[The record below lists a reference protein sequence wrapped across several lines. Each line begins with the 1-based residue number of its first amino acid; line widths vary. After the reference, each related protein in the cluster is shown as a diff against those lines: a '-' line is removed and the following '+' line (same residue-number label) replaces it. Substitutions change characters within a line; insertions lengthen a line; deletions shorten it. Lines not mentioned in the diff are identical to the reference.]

1 MYSNKQIARIGGFLY
16 LLLILFGVFAEK
28 YVRNSL
34 IVADNAALTT
44 RNITDNVMLF
54 KMGFVADLLMLVT
67 YFLLPLVLYQLFKKT
82 SRALSGLMVFCVI
95 VAVAIMCS
103 NMLNHYAPLLLL
115 HQNGF
120 ENAFNVDQ
128 IHSSVLFYMQMHT
141 IGYHIAQLFFG
152 LWLLPL
158 GYLLIRSGQF
168 PIIIGILLMIGC
180 TGYLVDFIIYFLFPG
195 HSSTLTQFVTAPADI
210 GEFSLCLY
218 LLVQGV
224 KGNHSTISQRS
235 TE

>member
-1 MYSNKQIARIGGFLY
+1 MYSNKQIARFGGFLY

-34 IVADNAALTT
+34 VDADNAAQTA
-44 RNITDNVMLF
+44 RNITDNAMLF
-54 KMGFVADLLMLVT
+54 RLGFVADLLMQLA
-67 YFLLPLVLYQLFKKT
+67 YFLLPIVLYQLLKKT
-82 SRALSGLMVFCVI
+82 SRVWAGLMVLSVT

-115 HQNGF
+115 DQNGYV
-120 ENAFNVDQ
+120 NAFNVDQ
-128 IHSSVLFYMQMHT
+128 IHSTVLFYIQMHT

-158 GYLLIRSGQF
+158 GYLVFKSDKF
-168 PIIIGILLMIGC
+168 PKIIGLFLIIGC
-180 TGYLVDFIIYFLFPG
+180 FGYLSDFILYFLLPEK
-195 HSSTLTQFVTAPADI
+195 SSAVSEYITAPADL

-218 LLVQGV
+218 LLIQGV
-224 KGNHSTISQRS
+224 KGTKINNQKKS
-235 TE
+235 